1 MKPKIPLYLLVGG
14 LVIIGMAQILNHLQV
29 QASTEKALTQAEI
42 SQKLVAARDLQTSF
56 ERGMGFGK
64 PLSLFSGTERDFAN
78 LKARYE
84 GITFLALTSPT
95 LDRYAVDGKDYLAEV
110 EAKNYPVFP
119 NLKGDKSGAFKF
131 LIQGDQVLLALP
143 LYFNQTQLKGLVWL
157 GFSREGI
164 KAQLEREAG
173 YGLLVVSV
181 FLLVSLALFTLLFF
195 RLIREKADAPESPL
209 PEKKPSHV
217 KLVTRISF
225 AIVGVLLVSI
235 LGYAGST
242 NGRFTEILVKIYQK
256 NVEVLVDSQT
266 KTLTKL
272 LDLQIAPEHWK
283 KVETILGDQVRD
295 APETEGLWLTDTKG
309 KVLYSADRAGIYP
322 NAATTPPTIPT
333 IEYAP
338 NSGWFRSG
346 LKGSD
351 GALQGYLF
359 SRVDQKFLDAILVD
373 RLLDALTV
381 TLVSLIFSVEFL
393 LALGLLSRRP
403 DRKIKVTV
411 PENEVGIKI
420 IRFTAFL
427 FFMAELLPLSFM
439 PLFISDLY
447 TRSPVLFLS
456 LSADAVK
463 GLPFSAH
470 LFGVVVFVPL
480 IGALSNRFS
489 LRSLFLVS
497 GTMLLAGNFL
507 SAFSESLPLLMLMR
521 LISGLGY
528 GGVLAASAGLVVQ
541 TTEKEHRTSGFAA
554 WGAGFAAASICA
566 VVLGGILVSHLGY
579 RNGLL
584 VSAVLSV
591 AMGVFVFFF
600 HPNRP
605 PVYTTI
611 EAVKSKW
618 TDLFAPFRDRTTLV
632 TLLFASIPV
641 QLAFFGLFQ
650 YTLPLA
656 MSESG
661 LSEANIGRVLTI
673 YGLFSLASPLL
684 ARYSDRT
691 RNEKNLI
698 VFGNLVTGIFLS
710 VFFVQSGVWSMIF
723 VVAAIGIGGL
733 LFDTVISSYLSMTKA
748 SEKYG
753 ETKFLSIFLTWEKMF
768 TVFVPV
774 LVGTMMTSFGYL
786 KSAAILGV
794 VITAGAA
801 VFGLFSANLKPR
813 SKTELSEVPK

>member
-1 MKPKIPLYLLVGG
+1 MKPKLPLYLLVGG

-64 PLSLFSGTERDFAN
+64 PLSLYSGTERDFAD
-78 LKARYE
+78 LKSRYQ
-84 GITFLALTSPT
+84 GINFLALTSPT
-95 LDRYAVDGKDYLAEV
+95 LDRFAMDGKDYLSNV

-119 NLKGDKSGAFKF
+119 SLKGDKSGAFKF
-131 LIQGDQVLLALP
+131 IIQGDQVLLALP
-143 LYFNQTQLKGLVWL
+143 LYFNKAQLKGLVWL

-164 KAQLEREAG
+164 KTQLESEARW
-173 YGLLVVSV
+173 GLVVVSV
-181 FLLVSLALFTLLFF
+181 FLLVSLALFTALFF
-195 RLIREKADAPESPL
+195 RLIREKAEASESPV
-209 PEKKPSHV
+209 PGKKRIQI
-217 KLVTRISF
+217 KLVTRISL
-225 AIVGVLLVSI
+225 AIVSVLLVSI

-256 NVEVLVDSQT
+256 NVEVLVNSQT
-266 KTLTKL
+266 AALKRLI
-272 LDLQIAPEHWK
+272 DFQIAPEHWK
-283 KVETILGDQVRD
+283 NVETILGDQVRD
-295 APETEGLWLTDTKG
+295 APESAGLWLTDPQG
-309 KVLYSADRAGIYP
+309 KVLYSADRVGIYP
-322 NAATTPPTIPT
+322 NASATAPSIATIDYVPDT
-333 IEYAP
+333 
-338 NSGWFRSG
+338 GWYRSD

-351 GALQGYLF
+351 GTLWGYLV
-359 SRVDQKFLDAILVD
+359 SRVDQKFLDAILLD

-403 DRKIKVTV
+403 DRRIQIHV
-411 PENEVGIKI
+411 PETEVGIKI

-541 TTEKEHRTSGFAA
+541 TTNKEHRTSGFAA

-584 VSAVLSV
+584 VSAALSV
-591 AMGVFVFFF
+591 VMGIFVFFF
-600 HPNRP
+600 HPHKP
-605 PVYTTI
+605 PVYTNV

-618 TDLFAPFRDRTTLV
+618 SDLFAPFRDRTTLA

-698 VFGNLVTGIFLS
+698 VFGNLVTGLFLS

-723 VVAAIGIGGL
+723 VVAAIGTGGL

-753 ETKFLSIFLTWEKMF
+753 ETKFLSIFLTWEKLF
-768 TVFVPV
+768 TVFVPI

-786 KSAAILGV
+786 RSAAILGV

-801 VFGLFSANLKPR
+801 LFALFSANLKPR
-813 SKTELSEVPK
+813 TKTELSEETK